1 MTAFINNDFQD
12 IVLNRKS
19 IRRYDENVKISRE
32 EMLTMLDEA
41 NRAPSSVNLQPWR
54 YVVVDTNE
62 GKEQLRPFI
71 RFNQLQNDT
80 SAAMILI
87 FGDRKNYEYGKEIYG
102 AALNAG
108 LMPQEVHDRQ
118 LATIIPH
125 YQNLSL
131 NEMDNVILRDASLAA
146 MQLMLVARAH
156 GYDTSAIGGFEAE
169 NLAETFDLEK
179 ERYLPVL
186 ILSIGKA
193 AESGY
198 QSVRLSADKLTTF
211 K

>member
-1 MTAFINNDFQD
+1 MDKLVNNNFSD
-12 IVLNRKS
+12 IALNRKS

-32 EMLTMLDEA
+32 EILTMLDEA

-54 YVVVDTNE
+54 YVVVDTKE
-62 GKEQLRPFI
+62 GKEKLRPFI

-87 FGDRKNYEYGKEIYG
+87 FGDRKPHEYGEEIYG
-102 AALNAG
+102 EALKAG
-108 LMPQEVHDRQ
+108 LMPKEVHDRQ
-118 LATIIPH
+118 LATIIPL
-125 YQNLSL
+125 YQNLSQA
-131 NEMDNVILRDASLAA
+131 EMDAIILRDASLSA

-156 GYDTSAIGGFEAE
+156 GYDTNAIGGFETN
-169 NLAETFDLEK
+169 NLATTFDLSE

-186 ILSIGKA
+186 ILSLGKD
-193 AESGY
+193 AEEGY
-198 QSVRLSADKLTTF
+198 ESVRLSADKLTTF

>member
-32 EMLTMLDEA
+32 EILTMLDEA

-131 NEMDNVILRDASLAA
+131 NEMDNVILRDASLAKC
-146 MQLMLVARAH
+146 
-156 GYDTSAIGGFEAE
+156 
-169 NLAETFDLEK
+169 N
-179 ERYLPVL
+179 
-186 ILSIGKA
+186 
-193 AESGY
+193 
-198 QSVRLSADKLTTF
+198 
-211 K
+211 